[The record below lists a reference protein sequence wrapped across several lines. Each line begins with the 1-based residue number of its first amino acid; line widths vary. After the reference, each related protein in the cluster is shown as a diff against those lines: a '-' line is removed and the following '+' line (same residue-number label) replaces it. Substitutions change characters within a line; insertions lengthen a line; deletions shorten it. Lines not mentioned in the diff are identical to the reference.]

1 MGHRASYAPD
11 RRARWSSLLERVR
24 GGPPLVPD
32 RLRRWVLAVTIVTVA
47 FLAGFGFA
55 VRNSSRPVLFDRR
68 VDAFLSRASG
78 IDHRVAII
86 LSQFGDT
93 KVFVPIT
100 AVVAIGLIL
109 LGDYRAAAGTVGSV
123 AVGVVVVED
132 VLKPFFSRHHA
143 GFSGETFPSGH
154 TVAVALA
161 SAVILL
167 AGTGRPLGRL
177 LVLPLRYLL
186 TTILLVVASAI
197 GVAMVVL
204 RLHYMSDVVAGVPFG
219 FAVTGCTAL
228 FLDAVARR
236 WASPSPSPGPS
247 G

>member
-1 MGHRASYAPD
+1 
-11 RRARWSSLLERVR
+11 
-24 GGPPLVPD
+24 VPD
-32 RLRRWVLAVTIVTVA
+32 GLRRWVLAVTILA
-47 FLAGFGFA
+47 SSCLAGFGFA

-93 KVFVPIT
+93 KIFATIT
-100 AVVAIGLIL
+100 TVVAIGLIL

-132 VLKPFFSRHHA
+132 LLKPFFSRHHA
-143 GFSGETFPSGH
+143 GFTGATFPSGH
-154 TVAVALA
+154 TTVAVALA
-161 SAVILL
+161 CAVILA
-167 AGTGRPLGRL
+167 AGTSRPLGRL
-177 LVLPLRYLL
+177 LVPPLRYLL
-186 TTILLVVASAI
+186 STILLVVACAV

-204 RLHYMSDVVAGVPFG
+204 RLHYMSDVVAGVPLG
-219 FAVTGCTAL
+219 FAVTGCTAV

-236 WASPSPSPGPS
+236 WASPSPSPGH
-247 G
+247 